1 MNVQFLSN
9 EKGRVT
15 AVQVPIKDWK
25 ELERKINTLE
35 VVNSIKKGLKE
46 AEQIRKGEI
55 KAKTIWEVLD
65 EL

>member
-9 EKGRVT
+9 EKGKVT

-46 AEQIRKGEI
+46 AEQIKKGEI